1 MCGLFGVFGQGASL
15 SKGELEKQ
23 FSIIR
28 HRGPDAYGFVQ
39 LPECVLGH
47 TLLAIQDPGFAAQPM
62 TSSSSNSIMVF
73 NGEVYNF
80 KELRRKFNLTNL
92 RTNSDTE
99 VVLEL
104 IEKFNPEIIEL
115 FEGMFSLAFFN
126 KVSKKLTLARDRF
139 GEKPLFL
146 AKKNE
151 KIFFGSDPRSV
162 RQMTSARLI
171 LKQEVVG
178 HYLNYQY
185 LPEGGSLFENV
196 NQLLPGSYTTFDLE
210 QREDCKR
217 IGTAK
222 KQDNLGSNFKSVF
235 SNSVQDC
242 MVSDVP
248 IGVALSGGID
258 STMVLYEA
266 VRTNPEVK
274 SFTVSLNKSDTTFA
288 NEAANLFG
296 SEHHE
301 IKISNTELPELVLHV
316 LSNQPLPFGDSSI
329 IPTYALAKYAKE
341 QVKVLISGD
350 GADEVL
356 SGYKYYRKFGNTKSR
371 NVREY
376 LEYSKKVVEARGLR
390 RLLGKKEF
398 SRINRIKE
406 LEFILSRR
414 SAIDLWQDDLGI
426 LDKLDMRRMGL
437 DAAKIRKISRSSFS
451 EFRDV
456 QTVMEWD
463 RNSYL
468 PGDILWKSDTAG
480 MMASLEIRTPFL
492 NSQVVAWAQSI
503 TFSSDVSK
511 QSLMRKEYSGIVPDH
526 FFTRKKMG
534 FGAPLIQWF
543 EIPRVIELF
552 NDYVKDRRSRLY
564 DFIELPKRLNVSH
577 LDPQIRW
584 NLLALAIWLQN
595 NA

>member
-1 MCGLFGVFGQGASL
+1 MCGLFGIFGKDASL
-15 SKGELEKQ
+15 SKYELEEQ

-28 HRGPDAYGFVQ
+28 HRGPDGYGSIEF
-39 LPECVLGH
+39 PECILGH
-47 TLLAIQDPGFAAQPM
+47 TLLAIQDPGFATQPM
-62 TSSSSNSIMVF
+62 TSISGKSVIVF
-73 NGEVYNF
+73 NGEIYNF
-80 KELRRKFNLTNL
+80 KDLRRRLNLTNL

-104 IEKFNPEIIEL
+104 IDRFSPEIIEL
-115 FEGMFSLAFFN
+115 FEGQFAFAFFN
-126 KVSKKLTLARDRF
+126 KIGKKLTLARDRF
-139 GEKPLFL
+139 GEKPLFFSR
-146 AKKNE
+146 KSE

-162 RQMTSARLI
+162 RQMTNAKLN
-171 LKQEVVG
+171 LDQEIVG
-178 HYLNYQY
+178 HYQNYQY
-185 LPEGGSLFENV
+185 LPEGCTLFENV

-217 IGTAK
+217 IVTAK
-222 KQDNLGSNFKSVF
+222 SQDRSESDFKSIF
-235 SNSVQDC
+235 SHSVQDC
-242 MVSDVP
+242 LVSDVP
-248 IGVALSGGID
+248 IGIALSGGID

-266 VRTNPEVK
+266 IRINPEVK
-274 SFTVSLNKSDTTFA
+274 SFTVSLNESDTTFA
-288 NEAANLFG
+288 NEAASLFG

-301 IKISNTELPELVLHV
+301 IKISNAELPDLIMYV

-329 IPTYALAKYAKE
+329 IPTYALAKYAGD

-356 SGYKYYRKFGNTKSR
+356 SGYKYYRKFGNAKSR
-371 NVREY
+371 NVRDY
-376 LEYSKKVVEARGLR
+376 LEYSKKVVEAHGLR

-406 LEFILSRR
+406 LEFILSRK